1 MLKSMK
7 IRAILIV
14 VVGLLFSAILVL
26 FNRSPE
32 VTFNEQGGTSYV
44 KYEKAEIVRVL
55 SESLEKDATV
65 SGLYRGT
72 QDLEVKLL
80 SGEHK
85 GEVHKVKNY
94 LSTLYN
100 VHGKAGL
107 KIIATVDTA
116 GPNTYQV
123 SVYSYYRA
131 PLLGA
136 MIFILLAALCAI
148 GGKKGLKSAVGLVF
162 TFACLI
168 YLFIPML
175 YRGYSPIVA
184 SIVIVMLTTCVTMFL
199 LDGWSSKSLSAIL
212 GTMLGVVIAGII
224 SSTAGLLAH
233 VTGFNTNE
241 SESLI
246 VIANETGMQVRGL
259 LFAGILIASLG
270 AIMDVGISIASSV
283 HEVYEANP
291 TLSKRE
297 LFISG
302 INVGRDMMGTMVNTL
317 ILAFTGAS
325 LTSLILIYAY
335 NVPFNQLINM
345 DFVAIEVI
353 QGVSG
358 SIGVILTVPIVAYIS
373 SRIMPKFKKDETRDE
388 TGDGSLASL

>member
-7 IRAILIV
+7 NRAILIV
-14 VVGLLFSAILVL
+14 ILGLLFSVFLFL
-26 FNRSPE
+26 FNRIPE
-32 VTFNEQGGTSYV
+32 VTFNEQGGTSYI
-44 KYEKAEIVRVL
+44 KYEKAKIVRVL
-55 SESLEKDATV
+55 SESLEQDETV

-85 GEVHKVKNY
+85 GEIHKVKNY

-107 KIIATVDTA
+107 KIIAIVDTA
-116 GPNTYQV
+116 GPNMYKV

-136 MIFILLAALCAI
+136 MIFILLAVLCAI

-162 TFACLI
+162 TFACLL

-175 YRGYSPIVA
+175 YRGYSPIIA
-184 SIVIVMLTTCVTMFL
+184 SVVIVVLTTCVTMFL

-212 GTMLGVVIAGII
+212 GTTLGVVIAGVI
-224 SSTAGLLAH
+224 SSTAGFLAH

-246 VIANETGMQVRGL
+246 VIATETDMQVRGL

-373 SRIMPKFKKDETRDE
+373 SRIMPKFKKEKHIVNVKNYME
-388 TGDGSLASL
+388 AQ